1 MSESE
6 IRRDVLWQKL
16 RRGEVQAAAEAGGL
30 VLLPVGAV
38 EQHRPYLPLDT
49 DSLTAFTVC
58 ARAAECVREF
68 PVLVLPPV
76 WWGLSPYWMRFP
88 GTLTLS
94 PETLVALIADLARSV
109 AGHGFRRLVVV
120 NGHGGND
127 GLIQAAAIK
136 ASTGI
141 LRVAALS

>member
-1 MSESE
+1 M
-6 IRRDVLWQKL
+6 
-16 RRGEVQAAAEAGGL
+16 
-30 VLLPVGAV
+30 
-38 EQHRPYLPLDT
+38 
-49 DSLTAFTVC
+49 C
-58 ARAAECVREF
+58 ARAAECVRDF
-68 PVLVLPPV
+68 PVLVLPPI

-109 AGHGFRRLVVV
+109 AGHGVRRLVVV

-136 ASTGI
+136 ASIGDPSGRRGVVLDPDPGCAGGS
-141 LRVAALS
+141 LRA